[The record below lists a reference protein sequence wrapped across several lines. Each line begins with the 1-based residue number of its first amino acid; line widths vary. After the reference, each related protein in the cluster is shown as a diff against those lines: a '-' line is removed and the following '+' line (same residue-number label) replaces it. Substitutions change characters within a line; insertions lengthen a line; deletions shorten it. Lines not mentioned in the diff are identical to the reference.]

1 MSKEEAPLSGSRG
14 AETVD
19 ACRDRLTERKEA
31 TIEAEWRVKLEKIRQ
46 DHAIA
51 LQAKE
56 GELRCKDNVVAK
68 LTSKI
73 ADLESTNSSLSVE
86 NGQLKIEIKVLREER
101 EEKAELQ
108 REVYALNER
117 LNALDPIQRDYEDAL
132 NTIARQS
139 AENEVLRGSK
149 EKYYEETRQF
159 REQVVELTHY
169 LNYERENKQISQI
182 SIRNLG
188 FEVCSK
194 QIYTALLLA

>member
-1 MSKEEAPLSGSRG
+1 MSLIFRISKEEAPLSGSRG

-19 ACRDRLTERKEA
+19 ACRDRLTERNVA

-56 GELRCKDNVVAK
+56 GERRCKDNVIAK
-68 LTSKI
+68 LNNKI

-86 NGQLKIEIKVLREER
+86 NGQLKREIKVLREER
-101 EEKAELQ
+101 EERAELQ
-108 REVYALNER
+108 REVYVLNAR
-117 LNALDPIQRDYEDAL
+117 LNALDPLQRDYEDAL

-149 EKYYEETRQF
+149 EKYYEET
-159 REQVVELTHY
+159 
-169 LNYERENKQISQI
+169 
-182 SIRNLG
+182 
-188 FEVCSK
+188 
-194 QIYTALLLA
+194 